1 MPCCLAII
9 QFSQCQHKQLWKLGC
24 TSGCDSLCAPDEQ
37 KILILT
43 RYQWRCES
51 CQFFIQSQLCDERSF
66 LCEERF
72 QEIEDDKTLDDV
84 SRGAMIA
91 SALDREEVEDK
102 RLELRR
108 LHQIEEIQHAE
119 AWTRRYGWLVW
130 ELAYGRMEDPG
141 VIQGRLERLR
151 RVRPW
156 DLVAIKDATRSRKE
170 LLLQLQRIGQPRAG
184 KYILIFSLGFL

>member
-1 MPCCLAII
+1 
-9 QFSQCQHKQLWKLGC
+9 
-24 TSGCDSLCAPDEQ
+24 
-37 KILILT
+37 
-43 RYQWRCES
+43 
-51 CQFFIQSQLCDERSF
+51 
-66 LCEERF
+66 
-72 QEIEDDKTLDDV
+72 
-84 SRGAMIA
+84 MIA